1 MMKKKLCLICLLLLA
16 VAVWTEGT
24 VFARKAKAE
33 REVSLKAGREAFVK
47 EAGLRIRFVRLV
59 EDSRCP
65 EGVDCVWAGN
75 GKISIT
81 VRKGKR
87 RAASFE
93 LNTMTEPTSVSFQ
106 GYEIKLV
113 KLDPYPKKDVE
124 HKKGE
129 YVATLKVSRK

>member
-1 MMKKKLCLICLLLLA
+1 MKIKLSIICLLLLA
-16 VAVWTEGT
+16 VTGWMEGT
-24 VFARKAKAE
+24 AFARKAKAE

-47 EAGLRIRFVRLV
+47 ELGLRIRFVKLV

-87 RAASFE
+87 KAASFE
-93 LNTMTEPTSVSFQ
+93 LNTMTEPTSITFQ

-113 KLDPYPKKDVE
+113 KLDPYPKKDVQ

-129 YVATLKVSRK
+129 YVATLMVKRK